1 MSATALG
8 ASASGAGD
16 FGHPPSVDSGRSGP
30 GTAYRTDTADL
41 ENPTHFESVRMGWD
55 RLRAWDLD
63 HRLWTDVL
71 VAGVVLLLSLGFFPQ
86 FTTDRPV
93 DALFQTA
100 LVVPLVWRRRA
111 PTTVFLIV
119 AAVAFVQWLTAPP
132 LPADI
137 SLLVAL
143 FTVAVHDRPS
153 RSLAAA
159 GILEV
164 GVVMASVRW
173 SLAGDPPRSAVFL
186 SGMVVAALF
195 VGITLRTW
203 RAYLDSLV
211 GRANQLEFERDQQAR
226 LAAAAERSRIAREM
240 HDVVAHN
247 VSIMV
252 TLAEGARAVAL
263 SNPDRAQETM
273 AEVSS
278 TGRLAL
284 TDMRQLLGVLRTDS
298 DERERAP
305 QPDLRDLPALIEGVG
320 GTGLDVHL
328 EVRGH
333 PFDIPPGV
341 GLTVYRIVQESLT
354 NVLKHAD
361 HPSSAEVVLVYRSPF
376 VDLSVEDDGGPADRW
391 SEGHGLCGM
400 RERAAIYGG
409 ELMAG
414 PGPRGGWLV
423 TARIRADGSP
433 PRR

>member
-1 MSATALG
+1 M
-8 ASASGAGD
+8 
-16 FGHPPSVDSGRSGP
+16 
-30 GTAYRTDTADL
+30 
-41 ENPTHFESVRMGWD
+41 
-55 RLRAWDLD
+55 
-63 HRLWTDVL
+63 WTDIL
-71 VAGVVLLLSLGFFPQ
+71 IAASLLLFCLGVLRQ
-86 FTTDRPV
+86 FAVEGPASV
-93 DALFQTA
+93 IIQVA

-111 PTTVFLIV
+111 PMTVFLIV
-119 AAVAFVQWLTAPP
+119 AAVAFIEWLTATV

-137 SLLVAL
+137 ALLVAL

-153 RSLAAA
+153 RSLVAA

-173 SLAGDPPRSAVFL
+173 SLAGDPPRSTIFL

-195 VGITLRTW
+195 VGIALRTW

-211 GRANQLEFERDQQAR
+211 ERANQAEFERDQQAL

-252 TLAEGARAVAL
+252 TLADGARAVAR
-263 SNPDRAQETM
+263 SNPERAQETM

-284 TDMRQLLGVLRTDS
+284 TDMRQLLGVLRTEGDGA
-298 DERERAP
+298 DRNP
-305 QPDLRDLPALIEGVG
+305 QPDLASLPQLIEGVRS
-320 GTGLDVHL
+320 TGLDVHL
-328 EVRGH
+328 ATQGD
-333 PFDIPPGV
+333 PFEIPPGV

-361 HPSSAEVVLVYRSPF
+361 QPTSAEVGLTYRSPF
-376 VDLSVEDDGGPADRW
+376 VDLSIEDDGRSTNRRSD
-391 SEGHGLCGM
+391 GHGLCGM

-409 ELMAG
+409 ELVAG
-414 PGPRGGWLV
+414 PGLSGGWLV
-423 TARIRADGSP
+423 TARVRADGAL
-433 PRR
+433 PR